1 MACHFTGVLRTSAR
15 LDYKLR
21 HSFFYMGSV
30 SIKFLSVLKI
40 TLAQVIEKST

>member
-1 MACHFTGVLRTSAR
+1 MPLHRCFTHVRT

-21 HSFFYMGSV
+21 HSFFYTGSV